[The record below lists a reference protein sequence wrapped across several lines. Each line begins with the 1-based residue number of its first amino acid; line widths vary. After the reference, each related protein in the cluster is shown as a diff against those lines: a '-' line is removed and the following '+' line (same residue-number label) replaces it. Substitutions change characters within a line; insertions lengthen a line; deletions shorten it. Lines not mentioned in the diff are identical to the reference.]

1 MNTITMALLAALPLA
16 VIAVG
21 FVIEAIVG
29 KVKSRKQKDEASEKT
44 DKNDQGA

>member
-1 MNTITMALLAALPLA
+1 MNTLTMALLAALPLA

-29 KVKSRKQKDEASEKT
+29 KIKSRKQKDETSEKT